1 MKSKSKL
8 LLKVVRKIVVIY
20 ESELVYVATLQL
32 WPRIIVAINR
42 LWDIP
47 LQSIV
52 LGSLQMCISLY
63 SL

>member
-1 MKSKSKL
+1 
-8 LLKVVRKIVVIY
+8 VIY